1 MYTSHGISCLFG
13 SHIIYF
19 LPTYTNRKLGE
30 FQRSQTSTGNDI
42 PYTSL
47 HVSCRFLTFLFCP
60 GGGKSTV
67 DMEDVVSL
75 TAAEDDQP
83 YGRAR
88 KDDRQPESRKI
99 DLTANNRL
107 GSSYV
112 DSSAIRGQQHD
123 FR

>member
-1 MYTSHGISCLFG
+1 
-13 SHIIYF
+13 
-19 LPTYTNRKLGE
+19 
-30 FQRSQTSTGNDI
+30 
-42 PYTSL
+42 
-47 HVSCRFLTFLFCP
+47 
-60 GGGKSTV
+60 
-67 DMEDVVSL
+67 MEDVVSL
-75 TAAEDDQP
+75 TAVEDDQP

-99 DLTANNRL
+99 DITANNRL